1 LRIIIC
7 QSEFLFDT
15 PESFMQQF
23 DCLNEVVTHQGFTFF
38 SWGWD
43 VFRHTATAFYKHS
56 LGSLFLV
63 SWFLV
68 EETGVCGVVFS
79 HED

>member
-1 LRIIIC
+1 
-7 QSEFLFDT
+7 
-15 PESFMQQF
+15 MQQF

-38 SWGWD
+38 FWGWD
-43 VFRHTATAFYKHS
+43 VFRHPATAFYKHS

-68 EETGVCGVVFS
+68 EEFLAKEFLVEETGVCGVVFS